1 MKGKKKKEKRLKNRW
16 GKLLYLFFLIG
27 ATILVSCRG
36 GNISYLLFY
45 FALLLPMLAFLYS
58 LYVFYRFKIVQ
69 DVSRV
74 VVKAQEVPY
83 RLLLANE
90 DFLPFTHIRLH
101 FFSDM
106 VRMKPADPGVISLL
120 PHEEIRVDTK
130 MYCKY
135 RGTYPVG
142 VKSVEV
148 TDFLG
153 LFTIRYPMM
162 SQIRLTARPRIIPL
176 EQLKIVLQEQDPKN
190 SLFPVSRLQDLPDYE
205 LRSYLPG
212 DSRKYIHWK
221 NSARTG
227 ELLVRKQ
234 MPEEL
239 FETILFMDL
248 TPQGGGMGAKRP
260 MGAEPSIKIKYSM
273 EEVRSMEDNIIE
285 TALSFV
291 HDYYLKNIPI
301 RVLFMEDS
309 LREILVDES
318 TGFEPF
324 YDKCSELSFVSP
336 YPLEKVWDSFLSS
349 SGGPNAY
356 ILVTAAVT
364 DALARSVAEKQVA
377 GNEVLLVNVGELSL

>member
-45 FALLLPMLAFLYS
+45 FALLLPVLAFFYS

-176 EQLKIVLQEQDPKN
+176 EQLKIVLQEQDPKT

-221 NSARTG
+221 NSARAG

-248 TPQGGGMGAKRP
+248 TPQGEGMEAKH
-260 MGAEPSIKIKYSM
+260 SM
-273 EEVRSMEDNIIE
+273 EAKRSMEDNIIE
-285 TALSFV
+285 AALSFV

-301 RVLFMEDS
+301 RILFMEDS

-324 YDKCSELSFVSP
+324 YDKCAELSFEYP

-356 ILVTAAVT
+356 ILVTAFVT
-364 DALARSVAEKQVA
+364 DALARSVAENQLA

>member
-1 MKGKKKKEKRLKNRW
+1 MKRRKKKGKRLKNRW
-16 GKLLYLFFLIG
+16 GKLIYLLFLIG
-27 ATILVSCRG
+27 STILVSFRG

-45 FALLLPMLAFLYS
+45 FALLLPVLAFLYS
-58 LYVFYRFKIVQ
+58 LYVFNRFKIVQ
-69 DVSRV
+69 EVSRV

-90 DFLPFTHIRLH
+90 DILPFTHIRLH

-106 VRMKPADPGVISLL
+106 VRMKPEDTGVISLL

-153 LFTIRYPMM
+153 LFTIPYPMM
-162 SQIRLTARPRIIPL
+162 SQIRLTARPRIIPM
-176 EQLKIVLQEQDPKN
+176 EQLKIVLQEQDPKT

-205 LRSYLPG
+205 LRSYIPG
-212 DSRKYIHWK
+212 DSMKYIHWK
-221 NSARTG
+221 NSARAG

-239 FETILFMDL
+239 FDTILIMDL
-248 TPQGGGMGAKRP
+248 APADGAPVSKDTVDDQ
-260 MGAEPSIKIKYSM
+260 SSM
-273 EEVRSMEDNIIE
+273 EKRLQREDNIIE

-301 RVLFMEDS
+301 RILFMEDT

-324 YDKCSELSFVSP
+324 YDKCSDLSFTSP
-336 YPLEKVWDSFLSS
+336 YPPEKVWEVFLSS
-349 SGGPNAY
+349 EDRPNAY
-356 ILVTAAVT
+356 ILVTASVT
-364 DALARSVAEKQVA
+364 DALARSVAEKQLA
-377 GNEVLLVNVGELSL
+377 GNEVLLVNVGEISL

>member
-45 FALLLPMLAFLYS
+45 FALLLPVLAFFFF
-58 LYVFYRFKIVQ
+58 LYVFYRVKIVLA
-69 DVSRV
+69 VFPV
-74 VVKAQEVPY
+74 VVKGQEVPY

-176 EQLKIVLQEQDPKN
+176 EQLKIVLQEQDPKT

-221 NSARTG
+221 NSARAG

-248 TPQGGGMGAKRP
+248 TPQGEGMEAKH
-260 MGAEPSIKIKYSM
+260 SM
-273 EEVRSMEDNIIE
+273 EAKRSMEDNIIE
-285 TALSFV
+285 AALSFV

-301 RVLFMEDS
+301 RILFMEDS

-324 YDKCSELSFVSP
+324 YDKCAELSFESP

-356 ILVTAAVT
+356 ILVTAFVT
-364 DALARSVAEKQVA
+364 DALARSVAENQLA

>member
-45 FALLLPMLAFLYS
+45 FALLLPVLAFFYS

-176 EQLKIVLQEQDPKN
+176 EQLKIVLQEQDPKT

-221 NSARTG
+221 NSARAG

-248 TPQGGGMGAKRP
+248 TPQGEGMEAKH
-260 MGAEPSIKIKYSM
+260 
-273 EEVRSMEDNIIE
+273 SMEDNIIE
-285 TALSFV
+285 AALSFV

-301 RVLFMEDS
+301 RILFMEDS

-324 YDKCSELSFVSP
+324 YDKCAELSFESP

-356 ILVTAAVT
+356 ILVTAFVT
-364 DALARSVAEKQVA
+364 DALARSVAENQLA

>member
-1 MKGKKKKEKRLKNRW
+1 MKGKKKKEKRLKKRW

-45 FALLLPMLAFLYS
+45 FALLLPVLAFFYS

-176 EQLKIVLQEQDPKN
+176 EQLKIVLQEQDPKT

-221 NSARTG
+221 NSARAG

-248 TPQGGGMGAKRP
+248 TPQGEGMEAKH
-260 MGAEPSIKIKYSM
+260 SM
-273 EEVRSMEDNIIE
+273 EAKRSMEDNIIE
-285 TALSFV
+285 AALSFV

-301 RVLFMEDS
+301 RILFMEDS

-324 YDKCSELSFVSP
+324 YDKCAELSFESP

-356 ILVTAAVT
+356 ILVTAFVT
-364 DALARSVAEKQVA
+364 DALARSVAENQLA

>member
-45 FALLLPMLAFLYS
+45 FALLLPVLAFFYS

-176 EQLKIVLQEQDPKN
+176 EQLKIVLQEQDPKT

-221 NSARTG
+221 NSARAG

-248 TPQGGGMGAKRP
+248 TPQGEGMEAKH
-260 MGAEPSIKIKYSM
+260 SM
-273 EEVRSMEDNIIE
+273 EAKRSMEDNIIE
-285 TALSFV
+285 AALSFV

-301 RVLFMEDS
+301 RILFMEDS

-324 YDKCSELSFVSP
+324 YDKCAELSFESP

-356 ILVTAAVT
+356 ILVTAFVT
-364 DALARSVAEKQVA
+364 DALARSVAENQLA

>member
-45 FALLLPMLAFLYS
+45 FALLLPVLAFFYS
-58 LYVFYRFKIVQ
+58 LYVFYRFIIVQ

-176 EQLKIVLQEQDPKN
+176 EQLKIVLQEQDPKT

-221 NSARTG
+221 NSARAG

-248 TPQGGGMGAKRP
+248 TPQGEGMEAKH
-260 MGAEPSIKIKYSM
+260 SM
-273 EEVRSMEDNIIE
+273 EAKRSMEDNIIE
-285 TALSFV
+285 AALSFV

-301 RVLFMEDS
+301 RILFMEDS

-324 YDKCSELSFVSP
+324 YDKCAELSFESP

-356 ILVTAAVT
+356 ILVTAFVT
-364 DALARSVAEKQVA
+364 DALARSVAENQLA

>member
-45 FALLLPMLAFLYS
+45 FALLLPVLAFLYS

-176 EQLKIVLQEQDPKN
+176 EQLKIVLQEQDPKT

-221 NSARTG
+221 NSARAG

-248 TPQGGGMGAKRP
+248 TPQGEGMEAKH
-260 MGAEPSIKIKYSM
+260 SM
-273 EEVRSMEDNIIE
+273 EAERSMEAKRSMEDNIIE
-285 TALSFV
+285 AALSFV

-301 RVLFMEDS
+301 RILFMEDS

-324 YDKCSELSFVSP
+324 YDKCAELSFESP

-356 ILVTAAVT
+356 ILVTASVT
-364 DALARSVAEKQVA
+364 DALARSVAENQLA